1 MTKGLIEEN
10 TLTDIANAIRTKTGS
25 TDTLL
30 PSEMASAIASIST
43 APVGSIMLWGGI
55 DIPQNWLLCD
65 GEKYK
70 VEDYPELY
78 AAIGGT
84 YGSGPTGFFRIPDLA
99 RRFPLGWWYSDT
111 LGEKGGEE
119 EHNHVENVFAYNG
132 KLAVSN
138 TDIAAQTSK
147 SEIYTVNGT
156 TGFTPVSGT
165 QKGDVYRTE
174 KSSNM
179 PPYLRIK
186 FIIKVR

>member
-1 MTKGLIEEN
+1 MEEN
-10 TLTDIANAIRTKTGS
+10 
-25 TDTLL
+25 
-30 PSEMASAIASIST
+30 
-43 APVGSIMLWGGI
+43 
-55 DIPQNWLLCD
+55 
-65 GEKYK
+65 
-70 VEDYPELY
+70 PELY
-78 AAIGGT
+78 AAIGDT
-84 YGSGPTGFFRIPDLA
+84 YGSGPTGFFRIPDLTH
-99 RRFPLGWWYSDT
+99 RIPLGWGYSDT

-119 EHNHVENVFAYNG
+119 EHNHVENVFAYDG

-186 FIIKVR
+186 FIIKVKLNGGECMANVIKIKRGSSTNLNSLTLHRRRISNNN